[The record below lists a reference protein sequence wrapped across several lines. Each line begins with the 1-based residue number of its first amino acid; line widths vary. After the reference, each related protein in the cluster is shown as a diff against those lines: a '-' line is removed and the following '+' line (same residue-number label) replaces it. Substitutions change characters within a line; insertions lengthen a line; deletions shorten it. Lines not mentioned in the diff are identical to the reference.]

1 MLPEPGE
8 LYREHAAALWRYA
21 RSRLPT
27 DADAED
33 VTSDVF
39 ARAMRSTHTYD
50 PLKGSSRAWLTGI
63 AHHAVGD
70 WWRRHKPEDP
80 FGEVPDA
87 VAADDPLAE
96 SLRTEQVG
104 EVREMLAIL
113 SEREREAIS
122 LRFAAEL
129 TSTEIGEQLGISST
143 AARML
148 VHRAVTKLRGVL
160 ADG

>member
-1 MLPEPGE
+1 MLPELSA
-8 LYREHAAALWRYA
+8 LYREHAAAVWRYT

-50 PLKGSSRAWLTGI
+50 PGKGSPRAWLTGI
-63 AHHAVGD
+63 ARNAVGD
-70 WWRRHKPEDP
+70 WWRRRKPEDP
-80 FGEVPDA
+80 HGDLPDA
-87 VAADDPLAE
+87 VAPDDPLAD
-96 SLRTEQVG
+96 SLRIGQVG
-104 EVREMLAIL
+104 EVREVLAVL
-113 SEREREAIS
+113 TDREREAIS
-122 LRFAAEL
+122 LRFGAEL
-129 TSTEIGEQLGISST
+129 TSSEIGEHLGISPT

-160 ADG
+160 IDG